1 MNFLKVTMIAALALS
16 GVAQAKDRDFMADMV
31 AMEKSYINPL
41 FYTSNMNP
49 PKAKASYEA
58 FVKVWD
64 AFYAEYRTYRP
75 SEKNWIARFDAMDA
89 AVKGPKEIILK
100 AAALFAAG
108 DPSCKVAT
116 TTPTV
121 TFACPILVGAHD
133 ILEAVRFE
141 LWDLRAH
148 NGFPRFITDR
158 LTAYHDPM
166 EAIVLTFKGRPLP
179 TISAEELAA
188 VGEYLDEA
196 IYLWT
201 LVEKAPIDAALWGF
215 SDAAMVEIEKRI
227 AAEGAMLETLAAFY
241 DAGDFVSL
249 AANAMALKQAFVPV
263 YTAFAGD
270 PLLNKLP
277 Q

>member
-1 MNFLKVTMIAALALS
+1 MNWKKMVVASALAI
-16 GVAQAKDRDFMADMV
+16 VAVAAQAKDDAFLSDMV
-31 AMEKSYINPL
+31 AMEKSYVNPL
-41 FYTSNMNP
+41 FYTSNMNA
-49 PKAKASYEA
+49 PKAKASYTA
-58 FVKVWD
+58 FVAVWD

-75 SEKNWIARFDAMDA
+75 SQQNWVSRFDAMNEAVQAPKAIIDQA
-89 AVKGPKEIILK
+89 AK
-100 AAALFAAG
+100 LFAAK
-108 DPSCKVAT
+108 DPSCVAL
-116 TTPTV
+116 PTV
-121 TFACPILVGAHD
+121 PPSFSCPSLVGAHD
-133 ILEAVRFE
+133 ILEAVRYE
-141 LWDLRAH
+141 LWELRTH
-148 NGFPRFITDR
+148 NGFPRFVTDR

-179 TISAEELAA
+179 TISAAELAA

-201 LVEKAPIDAALWGF
+201 LVEKAPIDAELWGF
-215 SDAAMVEIEKRI
+215 SDAAMIEIEKRL
-227 AAEGAMLETLAAFY
+227 AAESAMLEKLAGFY
-241 DAGDFVSL
+241 DAGDLAGL

>member
-1 MNFLKVTMIAALALS
+1 MNFLKVTMVAALALS
-16 GVAQAKDRDFMADMV
+16 SVTVQAKDEQFLADMV
-31 AMEKSYINPL
+31 AMEKSYVNPL

-58 FVKVWD
+58 FVEVWD

-75 SEKNWIARFDAMDA
+75 SEKNWIARLDAMDA
-89 AVKGPKEIILK
+89 AVKGPKAIILQ
-100 AAALFAAG
+100 AAKLFAAG
-108 DPSCKVAT
+108 DASCKVAT

-121 TFACPILVGAHD
+121 TFACPSLVGAHD
-133 ILEAVRFE
+133 ILEAVRYE
-141 LWDLRAH
+141 LWELRDH
-148 NGFPRFITDR
+148 NGFPRFVTDA

-201 LVEKAPIDAALWGF
+201 LVEKAPIDADLWGF
-215 SDAAMVEIEKRI
+215 SDAAMEVI
-227 AAEGAMLETLAAFY
+227 AARKAAEAAMLEKLAAFF
-241 DAGDFVSL
+241 DAGDFAGL
-249 AANAMALKQAFVPV
+249 AANSMALKQAFVPV

-277 Q
+277 